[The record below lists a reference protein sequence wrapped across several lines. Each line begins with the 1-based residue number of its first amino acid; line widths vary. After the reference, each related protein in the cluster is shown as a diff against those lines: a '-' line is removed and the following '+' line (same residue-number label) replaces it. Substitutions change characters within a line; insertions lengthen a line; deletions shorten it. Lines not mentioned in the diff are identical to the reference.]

1 MVFFMGCRMFL
12 FVCVVI
18 LWGVLSCCVFFCVFG
33 VFLVGV
39 FSVKNDEIGKYG
51 VKNLGVCLKFLY
63 ICGVMVCLMGRLGVF
78 VRFFGE

>member
-1 MVFFMGCRMFL
+1 MFL

-18 LWGVLSCCVFFCVFG
+18 LWGVLLCCVFFLCLWG
-33 VFLVGV
+33 VLVGV

-63 ICGVMVCLMGRLGVF
+63 ICGVMVCLMGCLGVF